1 MEVQQNRPEMAA
13 GWAKQSIGM
22 GYDFN
27 QDISFPFCKGAAPLV
42 QLHDERR
49 TAVVPGGIRV
59 PDVSK
64 SIRIV
69 AGETQRLTT
78 GVLSF
83 EEMSKKFNKEQ
94 LKLTDKTPSGLFN
107 AMFGFHGRWQN
118 DAFATKGLAFD
129 GIHSVLYSMELE
141 AADLKLL
148 DHVKKEVPST
158 WDPAALAR
166 FIEKYGTHIIV
177 GVKMG
182 GKDVIHVKQQ
192 SCSSLQPGHVQELL
206 KRLADDRFSY
216 ADTISSVNQQDLSS
230 RIEEP
235 QARPVCRRRVSFS
248 FALKTISQ
256 SEHVVSICIR
266 KGGIDTGQGHN
277 EWLATIPRAPDV
289 ISMSFVPITSL
300 LKGLPGSEFLGEAIR
315 LYLIHKPAK
324 GELHNF
330 FEYQHQR
337 QWIPAPDDSKQPC
350 PIKLQ
355 FTMLGPKLNV
365 NTRPVDSGK
374 KPVTGIRLFLEGDVI
389 EEKLTIHI
397 QHLSSLP
404 AFLILS
410 NELAYGSGIVNDK
423 RQIKP
428 LSWRHCSHVCIAPV
442 ECTLAMTDKSAWIVT
457 RANLEVQKIQ
467 KKKVLFLK
475 LGFSLVENAKVQR
488 SEWGRAS
495 TPTNKSGTFSRGL
508 SKRIGISQAPVAAE
522 ELDLISEALPSSL
535 APRAGG
541 PRTPKTLKYVDTR
554 EVARGPDHFPGYW
567 VVTGAKLCA
576 EDGKMSLRV
585 KYSLLTTSDDEDA

>member
-1 MEVQQNRPEMAA
+1 MGVGRNSMSEMAA

-27 QDISFPFCKGAAPLV
+27 QDIGFPFCRGGGTLIH
-42 QLHDERR
+42 LNEERR
-49 TAVVPGGIRV
+49 TAVVPGGILV

-69 AGETQRLTT
+69 AGDSQRLTT

-83 EEMSKKFNKEQ
+83 EEMSKRFNKEQ
-94 LKLTDKTPSGLFN
+94 HSLTDKTPSGLFN
-107 AMFGFHGRWQN
+107 AMFGFHGRWQ
-118 DAFATKGLAFD
+118 DEAFATKALAFD
-129 GIHSVLYSMELE
+129 GIFSTLYGMELE
-141 AADLKLL
+141 SAHPKLL
-148 DHVKKEVPST
+148 DQVKEDVPST

-182 GKDVIHVKQQ
+182 GKDVIHVRQQ
-192 SCSSLQPGHVQELL
+192 TWSSLQPKHVQEKLM
-206 KRLADDRFSY
+206 RLADDRFSD
-216 ADTISSVNQQDLSS
+216 ADTASAANQQELSLKRENS
-230 RIEEP
+230 
-235 QARPVCRRRVSFS
+235 QARPVCGRRVSFS

-256 SEHVVSICIR
+256 CEHVVSICLR
-266 KGGIDTGQGHN
+266 KGGVDTGQGHN
-277 EWLATIPRAPDV
+277 EWLATIPQAPDV

-300 LKGLPGSEFLGEAIR
+300 LKGLPGSEYLDEAIR
-315 LYLIHKPAK
+315 LYLIYKPAK

-337 QWIPAPDDSKQPC
+337 KWTSAPDDSKQPC
-350 PIKLQ
+350 PMRLQ
-355 FTMLGPKLNV
+355 FTVLGPKLHV

-374 KPVTGIRLFLEGDVI
+374 KPVTGIRLFLEGDV

-404 AFLILS
+404 AFLTLS
-410 NELAYGSGIVNDK
+410 NELAYGSGVLDDK

-428 LSWRHCSHVCIAPV
+428 LRWRHCSHVCVAPV
-442 ECTLAMTDKSAWIVT
+442 ECTLAVTDKSAWIVT
-457 RANLEVQKIQ
+457 RASLEVQKIH

-475 LGFSLVENAKVQR
+475 LGFSLVENARIQQ

-495 TPTNKSGTFSRGL
+495 TPINRPGTFSRVL
-508 SKRIGISQAPVAAE
+508 SKRIGISEAPVAAE
-522 ELDLISEALPSSL
+522 QVDLISEHFSCSL
-535 APRAGG
+535 ASLTGAPK
-541 PRTPKTLKYVDTR
+541 TPKTLKYVDTR
-554 EVARGPDHFPGYW
+554 EVARGPDYFPGYW

-576 EDGKMSLRV
+576 EDGKISMRV
-585 KYSLLTTSDDEDA
+585 KYSLLTTSGGEDA